1 MTQKVDLGRSLLR
14 VHDSQLQLSLTTF
27 AQFSQ
32 SPSHGT
38 TTLSPESKLQD
49 IWMTEAPELELR
61 FFIGSNGVSVS
72 DDAVASFVS
81 RLEPRLCGLNI
92 WSDVGFS
99 ARLETEERKG
109 ADLGNSNNPGPHS
122 IKLGLRRV
130 PGRTIHRRRCTLPV
144 MMINAPNACPPPG
157 IPALILTSLDIR
169 LEYGSHAENAS
180 HPQHSNFDT
189 DLSEQDLSIFA
200 VIQALDETM
209 DHIIPASE
217 SDNPMS
223 RATQGETLFQFS
235 RTHTSQRGF
244 LRLFDFGIQQLVISN
259 TIKDS
264 ACYISNQST
273 RKSLSTLV
281 PGVFNPAYR
290 EAMNQRAVSIPSIT
304 KSISSMIKESDNN
317 TIREKATDLLH
328 TELSNSDDFA
338 INADSA
344 SFRSAIH
351 SSLWRIA
358 QEDLRKHTISMRR
371 IWVSPTD
378 VLPLEIG
385 PEDSTGASITHSQ
398 QPSVE
403 FPIPSHILD
412 THPRKVDNIG
422 DEWILDETDL
432 ESDFEAL
439 SIGHDSETSPD
450 TSNNT
455 QTSLDGSY
463 STIESSQPLRTKD
476 DMLFDHEHG
485 DIFSDSHAVVGHD
498 HSWEVA
504 EYIGSPDS
512 DVMLEDFF

>member
-1 MTQKVDLGRSLLR
+1 
-14 VHDSQLQLSLTTF
+14 
-27 AQFSQ
+27 
-32 SPSHGT
+32 
-38 TTLSPESKLQD
+38 
-49 IWMTEAPELELR
+49 
-61 FFIGSNGVSVS
+61 
-72 DDAVASFVS
+72 
-81 RLEPRLCGLNI
+81 
-92 WSDVGFS
+92 
-99 ARLETEERKG
+99 
-109 ADLGNSNNPGPHS
+109 
-122 IKLGLRRV
+122 
-130 PGRTIHRRRCTLPV
+130 
-144 MMINAPNACPPPG
+144 
-157 IPALILTSLDIR
+157 
-169 LEYGSHAENAS
+169 
-180 HPQHSNFDT
+180 
-189 DLSEQDLSIFA
+189 
-200 VIQALDETM
+200 
-209 DHIIPASE
+209 
-217 SDNPMS
+217 
-223 RATQGETLFQFS
+223 
-235 RTHTSQRGF
+235 
-244 LRLFDFGIQQLVISN
+244 
-259 TIKDS
+259 
-264 ACYISNQST
+264 
-273 RKSLSTLV
+273 
-281 PGVFNPAYR
+281 
-290 EAMNQRAVSIPSIT
+290 MNQRAVSIPSIT